1 VSKSVRLVSEPH
13 LRNPRYVPVMCK
25 VVYSLVLYG
34 KLICVLGY
42 WLYQGRG
49 CAVVPVMG

>member
-1 VSKSVRLVSEPH
+1 MRRKSRIGATQI
-13 LRNPRYVPVMCK
+13 PRHVPVMYK

-34 KLICVLGY
+34 KLIYLEVCKV